1 MNHLLAMP
9 SMSELLVVLLIALVL
24 FGGATKIPQIMGSFG
39 KGIRAFKK
47 SLNEDDVDEKSAKQF
62 ETNKNV

>member
-1 MNHLLAMP
+1 MNYLLAMP

-47 SLNEDDVDEKSAKQF
+47 SLNEDDIDEKSSKQL
-62 ETNKNV
+62 ESNKNV

>member
-1 MNHLLAMP
+1 MNYLLAMP

-47 SLNEDDVDEKSAKQF
+47 SLNEDDVDEKSTKQI
-62 ETNKNV
+62 ESNKNV

>member
-1 MNHLLAMP
+1 MNYLLAMP

-47 SLNEDDVDEKSAKQF
+47 SLNEDDVDEKSSKQL
-62 ETNKNV
+62 EPNKNV